1 MLIQAYVVRG
11 QDNFLD
17 AVRSRDGRP
26 VCWRSY
32 DARAHVPILSKD
44 ITGTDWLQGG
54 CRPCATRV
62 DQPPARKFD
71 SRLNYA
77 PHRKMGFSSRIEAM
91 FIRLIVGTAAVAG
104 VTVCGLLS
112 TRISYKMADQVNG
125 KLPKEAQF
133 SLIGWYSLKKL
144 RLYREYRGLFP
155 DGHLLLQVLLR
166 LGFNGWLRDNCCV
179 GNRFFRKMR
188 LRRKFS
194 GLRRLL

>member
-1 MLIQAYVVRG
+1 MTSSNTTTATQSPSSGTKPPTRFSIPSPDFASELMT
-11 QDNFLD
+11 QD
-17 AVRSRDGRP
+17 
-26 VCWRSY
+26 
-32 DARAHVPILSKD
+32 
-44 ITGTDWLQGG
+44 T
-54 CRPCATRV
+54 
-62 DQPPARKFD
+62 
-71 SRLNYA
+71 
-77 PHRKMGFSSRIEAM
+77 RIEAM

-133 SLIGWYSLKKL
+133 SLIGWYLPKNL

-155 DGHLLLQVLLR
+155 NGHLLLQVLLR